1 MFNTNDFLDA
11 DGDGN
16 TCEGSIVLT
25 RTATD
30 PGSENCPTAWLKW
43 QVVIDIWG
51 DGTDDL
57 EYSSFLPAFDSQFN
71 DTNGNGIPDVYLAPT
86 ASGDMVSIPSGKFIM
101 GCIDENGNYCK
112 EDEKH
117 RREVK
122 VNSFKIGK
130 YEVTQEEWRAVMGID
145 PPELKNKECDRCPV
159 ENVSWNDIQYFIEKL
174 NQMTKKKY
182 RLPTE
187 AEWEFAARGGE
198 KFRFAGSNDIDRVG
212 WYSGNSRSDT
222 YIVGAKVSNEYR
234 LYDMSGNVWEW
245 CQDIY
250 HKSYE
255 GAPIDGKSNELNG
268 SNRVVRGGCS
278 GSDAKYCRVS
288 CRGNFSPEVY
298 SKFIGFRLALSQ

>member
-1 MFNTNDFLDA
+1 MFKNEKYSLAKVEFEKAEQLALSNNFDSKQAISGIKACQKELD
-11 DGDGN
+11 N
-16 TCEGSIVLT
+16 LKKIQSKKNQIESIT
-25 RTATD
+25 
-30 PGSENCPTAWLKW
+30 SEDYSSDRNLPM
-43 QVVIDIWG
+43 VII
-51 DGTDDL
+51 DL
-57 EYSSFLPAFDSQFN
+57 E
-71 DTNGNGIPDVYLAPT
+71 
-86 ASGDMVSIPSGKFIM
+86 GDMVSIPSGKFIM

-174 NQMTKKKY
+174 NQMTRKKY